1 MFGALKIYFN
11 QIVCIKNSQ
20 INDAYYIAVMHGFRG
35 TLADWFKKMRGSRG
49 YSAYEIAVQNG
60 FVGGEKAW
68 LDSIISNTK
77 LEELEAKVDSIN
89 ENSQNEIASII
100 SDLDEIKN
108 SLKSKMVTYEE
119 GMDLPTDGSIYAIS
133 INPDQL
139 ESVPINPGCFII
151 IPETGEMYI
160 DAIDGSRIKL
170 VTESVVDAKIEE
182 IMTIKEL

>member
-1 MFGALKIYFN
+1 
-11 QIVCIKNSQ
+11 
-20 INDAYYIAVMHGFRG
+20 
-35 TLADWFKKMRGSRG
+35 
-49 YSAYEIAVQNG
+49 
-60 FVGGEKAW
+60 
-68 LDSIISNTK
+68 
-77 LEELEAKVDSIN
+77 
-89 ENSQNEIASII
+89 
-100 SDLDEIKN
+100 
-108 SLKSKMVTYEE
+108 MVTYEE

-160 DAIDGSRIKL
+160 DTVAGSRIKL